1 MTTVSI
7 RGNWLRRTFI
17 YFHQGVG
24 DCFVLDEVELRALF
38 AAFCRFADST
48 GTRVK
53 HARDSHGRLLP
64 IHQLAIALRFYASG
78 FMHMH
83 FDFRLAVM

>member
-7 RGNWLRRTFI
+7 RGNWLRRTWI

-38 AAFCRFADST
+38 RAFAD
-48 GTRVK
+48 
-53 HARDSHGRLLP
+53 LLT
-64 IHQLAIALRFYASG
+64 ALEPE
-78 FMHMH
+78 
-83 FDFRLAVM
+83 